1 MRRSDGY
8 SKYPS
13 VVRSIKGNESGF
25 SIIEVM
31 ITISIMCIGI
41 LALAS
46 MQVSSMRGNAFAGAV
61 TEGATWAADQI
72 EKLMHLSWTD
82 SLLQDA
88 DLDGA
93 NGLND
98 IDFDNDPSTQPDADF
113 QTTEGRFTIHW
124 NVADNVVTANT
135 KTINV
140 IVMWTEH
147 GTQKQVTMQRVVPKS
162 I

>member
-1 MRRSDGY
+1 MRRRNGSH
-8 SKYPS
+8 KYPS
-13 VVRSIKGNESGF
+13 VAHRIKGNERGF

-46 MQVSSMRGNAFAGAV
+46 MQISSMRGNAFAGAV
-61 TEGATWAADQI
+61 TEGATWGADQI

-82 SLLQDA
+82 TLLQDA
-88 DLDGA
+88 DQDGA
-93 NGLND
+93 DGLND
-98 IDFDNDPSTQPDADF
+98 VGFDNDSDTQPDADF

-124 NVADNVVTANT
+124 NVADDVVTTNT

-140 IVMWTEH
+140 IVLWLEH
-147 GTQKQVTMQRVVPKS
+147 GAQKQVTIQRVVPKT